1 MYANG
6 SLQRSNI
13 RTYEVVLKSAKKLIY
28 DLHTQYPLPILLL
41 GVE

>member
-6 SLQRSNI
+6 SIQRFNI